1 LNDPNSASPVATP
14 IITTLYVVT
23 GTDLSGCINTAGVT
37 VKVSPNSTGGYLM
50 PTAFTPD
57 NDGKNDCFGI
67 KYWGTITKL
76 EFSIYN
82 RWGERVFYTTDP
94 GGCWDGKINGVPQDP
109 NVFVY
114 MIKAKTTC
122 QPEVFRKGTF
132 VLIR

>member
-1 LNDPNSASPVATP
+1 MPN
-14 IITTLYVVT
+14 
-23 GTDLSGCINTAGVT
+23 
-37 VKVSPNSTGGYLM
+37 
-50 PTAFTPD
+50 AFTPN
-57 NDGKNDCFGI
+57 NDGKNDCYRI

-94 GGCWDGKINGVPQDP
+94 NGCWDGTISGVQQDP
-109 NVFVY
+109 AVFIY